1 AGLRDAVRCQRAL
14 ADQLPEVA
22 AALLLGTRDEEGMGG
37 EAVGGDRVGD
47 PGAAVVE
54 LLEHEAGVQ
63 RTEPSAAQLLRHRE
77 VHESQLP
84 RLAADVLGKAL
95 LVVAPGR
102 DRNDLLGGEGVRR
115 LLQPA
120 ASARG

>member
-1 AGLRDAVRCQRAL
+1 
-14 ADQLPEVA
+14 
-22 AALLLGTRDEEGMGG
+22 MGG

-84 RLAADVLGKAL
+84 RLADDVLGEAL

-102 DRNDLLGGEGVRR
+102 DRNDLLGGEAVRR
-115 LLQPA
+115 LLQLLLLGGDLELHHVLL
-120 ASARG
+120 ARHRRHCHPPRRV